1 MAEEKLIDELN
12 GILSAIDLSSRSS
25 NKFQEMEFWLADKLG
40 IRQDA
45 VAVKFI
51 SAEKQIGNR
60 LGELAQRRPS
70 LAVILIR
77 KSRVE
82 QVAIAIAR
90 RMGAG
95 GFLSSVAILEEDP
108 SDVWRVVRLIEAG
121 GDQITKLL
129 SSMFPS
135 AKLELIMSPSVIR
148 AERKELWRDVAFS
161 AAHKIGNP
169 IFAISME
176 IGSLE
181 KRIREGKAK
190 EALEVVKAIKA
201 SVDKAT
207 KILNEFKSLA
217 NARALDKVS
226 FPLAPLLEEPRRML
240 TSQGVSFQV
249 ICDPGIKVYGD
260 RDRLAE
266 CFDELISNSLFWMK
280 AEPRMIEINV
290 SDSPGSVPGGLREG
304 LDYAL
309 IKISDNGRGVAYE
322 DKSRIFGGFFSRR
335 KDGLGLGLALVNET
349 IEAHDGFIFEVG
361 SPPNKGAVFLI
372 YLPVANLTK

>member
-1 MAEEKLIDELN
+1 MLEEETIRELN
-12 GILSAIDLSSRSS
+12 CILDTIGLSSRSS

-51 SAEKQIGNR
+51 SAEKQVGNR

-77 KSRVE
+77 NSRVE
-82 QVAIAIAR
+82 QVAAAIAR

-95 GFLSSVAILEEDP
+95 GFLSSAAILEED
-108 SDVWRVVRLIEAG
+108 SLDIWRVVRLIEVG
-121 GDQITKLL
+121 GEQITKFL

-135 AKLELIMSPSVIR
+135 AKLELIMSPAVIR

-176 IGSLE
+176 LGPLE
-181 KRIREGKAK
+181 KRIREGRAE
-190 EALEVVKAIKA
+190 EALEVVKAIKV
-201 SVDKAT
+201 SVDKASR
-207 KILNEFKSLA
+207 ILNEFKSLA
-217 NARALDKVS
+217 KAGALDKTN
-226 FPLAPLLEEPRRML
+226 FLLAPLLEEPRQML
-240 TSQGVSFQV
+240 TSREVSFQV
-249 ICDPGIKVYGD
+249 KCDPGIKVYGD

-280 AEPRMIEINV
+280 SAPRSIEINV
-290 SDSPGSVPGGLREG
+290 SDSPGSMPVGLRED
-304 LDYAL
+304 LDYVV
-309 IKISDNGRGVAYE
+309 IKFSDNGRGVAYE

-349 IEAHDGFIFEVG
+349 IEAHDGFISEVG
-361 SPPNKGAVFLI
+361 SPPHRGAVFLV
-372 YLPVANLTK
+372 YLPAAKSR